1 VAHRARKKDL
11 SLGMESIEVKLAYKF
26 RNPLL
31 LAEAL
36 THPSLAYESQKAHF
50 DNQRLEFLG
59 DAVLQLVLTEH
70 LFRQFPDSP
79 EGRMTKLR
87 AQLVSR
93 QALAQF
99 ATKLGLGHYILL
111 GKGEEASGGR
121 KRSSTLAD
129 ALEALVGAI
138 YLDSGYNSA
147 RDLVLRLFQE
157 GIGTVAQ
164 SNEDGNPKGSLQEI
178 LQSLG
183 QEAPRY
189 VITGESGPDHR
200 KVFHAQV
207 SWRDVVLAQGRGKS
221 KKEAEIRA
229 ALEALRKKR
238 WQEIVP
244 PSAQS

>member
-1 VAHRARKKDL
+1 
-11 SLGMESIEVKLAYKF
+11 MESIEVKLGYKF

-59 DAVLQLVLTEH
+59 DAVLQLALTEH
-70 LFRQFPDSP
+70 LFRMYPDYP
-79 EGRMTKLR
+79 EGQMTKLR

-99 ATKLGLGHYILL
+99 AVSLQLGNYILL

-121 KRSSTLAD
+121 TRASTLAD

-147 RDLVLRLFQE
+147 RDLVLHLFEQE
-157 GIGTVAQ
+157 IGTI
-164 SNEDGNPKGSLQEI
+164 SGSLEEGNPKGALQET
-178 LQSLG
+178 LQSIAC
-183 QEAPRY
+183 ETPRY
-189 VITGESGPDHR
+189 RIMEESGPDHH

-207 SWRDVVLAQGRGKS
+207 EWREIVLAQGRGKS
-221 KKEAEIRA
+221 KKEAEVRA
-229 ALEALRKKR
+229 AIEALRNKV
-238 WQEIVP
+238 WLNSTTP
-244 PSAQS
+244 

>member
-1 VAHRARKKDL
+1 MD
-11 SLGMESIEVKLAYKF
+11 SIEVRLGYKF

-59 DAVLQLVLTEH
+59 DAVLQLALTEH
-70 LFRQFPDSP
+70 LFRMFPDFP

-99 ATKLGLGHYILL
+99 ASSLELGKYLLL

-129 ALEALVGAI
+129 AFEALVGAI
-138 YLDSGYNSA
+138 YLDSGYTSA
-147 RDLVLRLFQE
+147 RDLVLHLFEQE
-157 GIGTVAQ
+157 IGTI
-164 SNEDGNPKGSLQEI
+164 SENPEDGNPKGALQEI
-178 LQSLG
+178 LQAIAT
-183 QEAPRY
+183 EAPKYR
-189 VITGESGPDHR
+189 ITGESGPDHR

-207 SWRDVVLAQGRGKS
+207 LWQDLILAQGRGKS
-221 KKEAEIRA
+221 KKEAEVRA
-229 ALEALRKKR
+229 AIEALRKKSLAHR
-238 WQEIVP
+238 RGFLI
-244 PSAQS
+244 

>member
-1 VAHRARKKDL
+1 
-11 SLGMESIEVKLAYKF
+11 MESIEVRLGYKF

-70 LFRQFPDSP
+70 LFRKFPDSP
-79 EGRMTKLR
+79 EGHMTKLR

-93 QALAQF
+93 HALAQF
-99 ATKLGLGHYILL
+99 ATNLQLGHYILL

-129 ALEALVGAI
+129 ALEALIGAI
-138 YLDSGYNSA
+138 YLDSGYQSA
-147 RDLVLRLFQE
+147 SELVLRLFEQ
-157 GIGTVAQ
+157 GIGLVEESQTE
-164 SNEDGNPKGSLQEI
+164 SNPKGTLQET
-178 LQSLG
+178 LQSMG
-183 QEAPRY
+183 NEAPRY
-189 VITGESGPDHR
+189 RITGESGPDHR

-207 SWRDVVLAQGRGKS
+207 LWRNIVLAQGRGMS
-221 KKEAEIRA
+221 KMEAEVRA
-229 ALEALRKKR
+229 ALEALRKKI
-238 WQEIVP
+238 WLQEQP
-244 PSAQS
+244 KQEQLKSEAG

>member
-1 VAHRARKKDL
+1 
-11 SLGMESIEVKLAYKF
+11 MESIEVRLGYKF

-59 DAVLQLVLTEH
+59 DSVLQLVLTEH
-70 LFRQFPDSP
+70 LYRMFPDSP
-79 EGRMTKLR
+79 EGHMTKLR

-99 ATKLGLGHYILL
+99 ASHLQLGHYILL

-121 KRSSTLAD
+121 KRASTLAD
-129 ALEALVGAI
+129 ALEALIGAI
-138 YLDSGYNSA
+138 YLDSGYQSA
-147 RDLVLRLFQE
+147 HELVLRLFEQ
-157 GIGTVAQ
+157 GIGLVAE
-164 SNEDGNPKGSLQEI
+164 SKTESNPKGTLQET
-178 LQSLG
+178 LQSLS

-189 VITGESGPDHR
+189 RITGESGPDHR

-207 SWRDVVLAQGRGKS
+207 IWRDEVLAQGRGKS
-221 KKEAEIRA
+221 KKEAEVRA
-229 ALEALRKKR
+229 ALEALRKKVWLR
-238 WQEIVP
+238 EEASP
-244 PSAQS
+244 E

>member
-1 VAHRARKKDL
+1 
-11 SLGMESIEVKLAYKF
+11 MESIEVRLGYKF

-36 THPSLAYESQKAHF
+36 THPSLAYESQKAQF

-70 LFRQFPDSP
+70 LFRKFPDSP

-93 QALAQF
+93 TALAQF
-99 ATKLGLGHYILL
+99 AAGFQLGHYILL

-121 KRSSTLAD
+121 KRASTLAD
-129 ALEALVGAI
+129 ALEALIGAI
-138 YLDSGYNSA
+138 YLDTGYDSA
-147 RDLVLRLFQE
+147 RELVLRLFEQ
-157 GIGTVAQ
+157 GIGVV
-164 SNEDGNPKGSLQEI
+164 SESDEEGNPKGTLQEV

-183 QEAPRY
+183 NEAPRY

-200 KVFHAQV
+200 KVFHSQV
-207 SWRDVVLAQGRGKS
+207 IWRELVLAQGRGKS
-221 KKEAEIRA
+221 KKEAEVRA
-229 ALEALRKKR
+229 ALEALRKKM
-238 WQEIVP
+238 WE
-244 PSAQS
+244 QS

>member
-1 VAHRARKKDL
+1 
-11 SLGMESIEVKLAYKF
+11 MESIEVRLGYKF

-59 DAVLQLVLTEH
+59 DSVLQLVLTEH
-70 LFRQFPDSP
+70 LFRKFPDSP
-79 EGRMTKLR
+79 EGHMTKLR

-99 ATKLGLGHYILL
+99 ATNLQIGHYILL

-121 KRSSTLAD
+121 KRASTLAD
-129 ALEALVGAI
+129 ALEALIGAI
-138 YLDSGYNSA
+138 YLDSGYQSA
-147 RDLVLRLFQE
+147 RELVLRLFEQ
-157 GIGTVAQ
+157 GIVLVAESQ
-164 SNEDGNPKGSLQEI
+164 TESNPKGTLQET

-183 QEAPRY
+183 NEAPRY
-189 VITGESGPDHR
+189 RITGESGPDHR

-207 SWRDVVLAQGRGKS
+207 LWRDTVLAQGRGKS
-221 KKEAEIRA
+221 KKEAEVRA
-229 ALEALRKKR
+229 ALEALRKKA
-238 WQEIVP
+238 WIDQ
-244 PSAQS
+244 PSNAEAR

>member
-1 VAHRARKKDL
+1 MVHRAGEEENAH
-11 SLGMESIEVKLAYKF
+11 GMESIEVRLGYKF

-70 LFRQFPDSP
+70 LFRKFPDSP
-79 EGRMTKLR
+79 EGHMTKLR

-99 ATKLGLGHYILL
+99 ATSLQLGHYILL

-121 KRSSTLAD
+121 KRPSTLAD

-138 YLDSGYNSA
+138 YLDSGYQSA
-147 RDLVLRLFQE
+147 SDLVLRLFEQ
-157 GIGTVAQ
+157 GIGVVEESTVV
-164 SNEDGNPKGSLQEI
+164 GNPKGTLQEI
-178 LQSLG
+178 LQSLDT
-183 QEAPRY
+183 QAPRY
-189 VITGESGPDHR
+189 RITGESGPDHR

-207 SWRDVVLAQGRGKS
+207 LWRDLVLAQGRGKS
-221 KKEAEIRA
+221 KKEAEVRA
-229 ALEALRKKR
+229 ALEALRKKV
-238 WQEIVP
+238 WLQEEA
-244 PSAQS
+244 SLG

>member
-1 VAHRARKKDL
+1 
-11 SLGMESIEVKLAYKF
+11 MESIEVRLGYKF

-70 LFRQFPDSP
+70 LFRSFPDSP

-93 QALAQF
+93 NALAQF
-99 ATKLGLGHYILL
+99 ATKLQIGQYILL

-121 KRSSTLAD
+121 KRASTLAD
-129 ALEALVGAI
+129 ALESLIGAI
-138 YLDSGYNSA
+138 YLDSGYESA
-147 RDLVLRLFQE
+147 RELVLRLFEQ
-157 GIGTVAQ
+157 GIGTVSA
-164 SNEDGNPKGSLQEI
+164 SEEEGNPKGTLQEV
-178 LQSLG
+178 LQSMG
-183 QEAPRY
+183 NEAPRY
-189 VITGESGPDHR
+189 VITAESGPDHR

-207 SWRDVVLAQGRGKS
+207 HWRGLILAQGRGKS
-221 KKEAEIRA
+221 KKEAEVRA
-229 ALEALRKKR
+229 ALEAMRKKV
-238 WQEIVP
+238 WMQEEA
-244 PSAQS
+244 S

>member
-1 VAHRARKKDL
+1 MD
-11 SLGMESIEVKLAYKF
+11 SIEVRLGYKF

-59 DAVLQLVLTEH
+59 DAVLQLALTEH
-70 LFRQFPDSP
+70 LFRMFPDFP

-99 ATKLGLGHYILL
+99 ASSLELGKYLLL

-129 ALEALVGAI
+129 AFEALVGAI
-138 YLDSGYNSA
+138 YLDSGYTSA
-147 RDLVLRLFQE
+147 RDLVLHLFEQE
-157 GIGTVAQ
+157 IGTISENPEDASHRYGGSEISHHWRERARSSQSFSCSSVVARSDLGTRSRQ
-164 SNEDGNPKGSLQEI
+164 EQKRSGS
-178 LQSLG
+178 SS
-183 QEAPRY
+183 R
-189 VITGESGPDHR
+189 H
-200 KVFHAQV
+200 
-207 SWRDVVLAQGRGKS
+207 
-221 KKEAEIRA
+221 
-229 ALEALRKKR
+229 
-238 WQEIVP
+238 
-244 PSAQS
+244 

>member
-1 VAHRARKKDL
+1 MNSLYRAGEKATTH
-11 SLGMESIEVKLAYKF
+11 GMDSIEVRLGYKF

-70 LFRQFPDSP
+70 LFRKFPNSP

-99 ATKLGLGHYILL
+99 ATNLKLGHYILL

-121 KRSSTLAD
+121 KRPSTLAD

-138 YLDSGYNSA
+138 YLDSGYDSA
-147 RDLVLRLFQE
+147 SGLVLRLFEQ
-157 GIGTVAQ
+157 GIGTV
-164 SNEDGNPKGSLQEI
+164 SESDEEGNPKGTLQET

-183 QEAPRY
+183 NEAPRY
-189 VITGESGPDHR
+189 LITGESGPDHR

-207 SWRDVVLAQGRGKS
+207 VWRGTILAQGRGKS
-221 KKEAEIRA
+221 KKEAEVRA
-229 ALEALRKKR
+229 ALEALRKKL
-238 WQEIVP
+238 WSQEQA
-244 PSAQS
+244 S

>member
-1 VAHRARKKDL
+1 
-11 SLGMESIEVKLAYKF
+11 MESIEVRLGYKF

-59 DAVLQLVLTEH
+59 DSVLQLALTEH
-70 LFRQFPDSP
+70 LFRMFPDFP

-93 QALAQF
+93 PALAQF
-99 ATKLGLGHYILL
+99 AQSLQLGSYILL

-129 ALEALVGAI
+129 AFEALVGAI
-138 YLDSGYNSA
+138 YLDAGYLVA
-147 RDLVLRLFQE
+147 RDLVMTLFEHEIGSISETLE
-157 GIGTVAQ
+157 G
-164 SNEDGNPKGSLQEI
+164 SNPKGTLQET
-178 LQSLG
+178 LQAISA
-183 QEAPRY
+183 EAPNYR
-189 VITGESGPDHR
+189 ITGESGPDHR

-207 SWRDVVLAQGRGKS
+207 IWGNTILAQGRGKS
-221 KKEAEIRA
+221 KQEAEVRA
-229 ALEALRKKR
+229 AIEALRKKV
-238 WQEIVP
+238 WLNAEA
-244 PSAQS
+244 S